1 MKYYKAKGDWVV
13 KDKKGNLVQLIQDE
27 LFTITEIK
35 RKGLSFT
42 EDIFEPVDLKR
53 NQTHYVFGVRK
64 ENIGISY

>member
-35 RKGLSFT
+35 RKGLPFT
-42 EDIFEPVDLKR
+42 EDIFEPVDLNR
-53 NQTHYVFGVRK
+53 SSIHIMFGARF
-64 ENIGISY
+64 ENIKS